1 MRESLRAGSPGPA
14 PALAQVLPAV
24 VVVALVLGLT
34 LAHRA
39 SSANPAQE
47 AAQAAWIDPAGAR
60 VIEAPDWV
68 DPRWLEH
75 LHALLERQAPFGV
88 GDLDGL
94 ETLRAELAALS
105 FVERIERC
113 ELSPARGLECEL
125 TLREPVACIPVG
137 GEFALVDE
145 DGVVLEGRWPDAP
158 RLGRAWLPVIGPSG
172 DPLLERA
179 RAGDWLVEPEHEDA
193 IDVALSLAEHLDED
207 RRAALGR
214 VVIDARAARRASV
227 TDPGV
232 RLGLEGARVVLFGR
246 APGTDEPGELS
257 AASKWSALARALE
270 LFERDPSGGDW
281 ELVDVRWDRPDIALR
296 AAPVVASLEDEA
308 PPGRGRPPRQR
319 GAREG
324 SRPRVR

>member
-1 MRESLRAGSPGPA
+1 
-14 PALAQVLPAV
+14 
-24 VVVALVLGLT
+24 
-34 LAHRA
+34 
-39 SSANPAQE
+39 
-47 AAQAAWIDPAGAR
+47 
-60 VIEAPDWV
+60 
-68 DPRWLEH
+68 
-75 LHALLERQAPFGV
+75 
-88 GDLDGL
+88 
-94 ETLRAELAALS
+94 
-105 FVERIERC
+105 
-113 ELSPARGLECEL
+113 
-125 TLREPVACIPVG
+125 
-137 GEFALVDE
+137 
-145 DGVVLEGRWPDAP
+145 
-158 RLGRAWLPVIGPSG
+158 
-172 DPLLERA
+172 
-179 RAGDWLVEPEHEDA
+179 VEPEHEDA